1 MYYGRYCHMEN
12 VHDGHTLKR
21 KGSLHVQLRCTI
33 GRHTPLRR
41 YRMHDGTLRITDE
54 SEQF

>member
-1 MYYGRYCHMEN
+1 MEN
-12 VHDGHTLKR
+12 VHDEHTLKR
-21 KGSLHVQLRCTI
+21 KGSIHVQLRCTI
-33 GRHTPLRR
+33 GHTPLRR

>member
-12 VHDGHTLKR
+12 VHDEHTLKR
-21 KGSLHVQLRCTI
+21 KGSMHVQLRCTI
-33 GRHTPLRR
+33 GHTPLWR